1 MSAGDVAFVPFP
13 PTGIARHE
21 HKYTTAPTDARA
33 VSAVE
38 RTLDLISVTAEPT
51 ALFVNGAPIAKSN
64 FKMPLL
70 ATRQFV

>member
-1 MSAGDVAFVPFP
+1 
-13 PTGIARHE
+13 
-21 HKYTTAPTDARA
+21 
-33 VSAVE
+33 VE